1 MREFAAFVLRNRV
14 AAGLTA
20 SLGAA
25 LPLMGIVGG
34 AACGLVTLHR
44 GIAEGMLTAGLGA
57 ALAAGLTWALGGNP
71 ALAVLMVLWT
81 TVPVCA
87 LAWMLRRWVSLPLT
101 VQTAAVAG
109 CAAVAAIF
117 VAVGDPAGFWRQA
130 AEAWFASAGQ
140 SGEGLSPA
148 EREQLHDRLPFEV
161 LTGSVVANVMLLTL
175 GALFLARSAQARLVN
190 PGGFRREFH
199 ALRLGRLF
207 LLGSGGLLLA
217 TALTQAM
224 APLNMMAV
232 VLAAWLLQGLS
243 VVHHVVA
250 VMGLAT
256 GWLVFGYAALV
267 FTAVFASP
275 AVLVFPLV
283 GAADEVLDLRGRVS
297 RRRQGRAEGG
307 DE

>member
-1 MREFAAFVLRNRV
+1 MKDLAAFVLRNRL
-14 AAGLTA
+14 AAALTA

-44 GIAEGMLTAGLGA
+44 GFAEGMLTAGLGSA
-57 ALAAGLTWALGGNP
+57 VAAGLTWVLGGNP
-71 ALAVLMVLWT
+71 ALAVLLVLWT

-87 LAWMLRRWVSLPLT
+87 LGWMLRRWVSLPLT
-101 VQTAAVAG
+101 VQTAAIAG
-109 CAAVAAIF
+109 CAV
-117 VAVGDPAGFWRQA
+117 VAVVFLGLEDPAAFWRQA
-130 AEAWFASAGQ
+130 AEAWLAAAGQ
-140 SGEGLSPA
+140 NGEGLNAA
-148 EREQLHDRLPFEV
+148 ERQQLLERLPFDV
-161 LTGSVVANVMLLTL
+161 LTGSVVANVMLLTV
-175 GALFLARSAQARLVN
+175 GSLFLARSAQARLMN

-207 LLGSGGLLLA
+207 LLASGALVLL
-217 TALTQAM
+217 TALAQTL

-243 VVHHVVA
+243 VAHHVVA

-267 FTAVFASP
+267 FAAIFASP
-275 AVLVFPLV
+275 AVLLFPV
-283 GAADEVLDLRGRVS
+283 MGAVDELFDFRGRLG
-297 RRRQGRAEGG
+297 RARQGRDDRG
-307 DE
+307 D